1 MKVEDPLFLAGRSVY
16 MPDLSP
22 EELERHQEADLR
34 DAIFAEEMEQARMAR
49 LLR

>member
-1 MKVEDPLFLAGRSVY
+1 MTAKDPLNLAGRSVY

-22 EELERHQEADLR
+22 EELERHLAR
-34 DAIFAEEMEQARMAR
+34 DTRIAILNEEMEQARLMR